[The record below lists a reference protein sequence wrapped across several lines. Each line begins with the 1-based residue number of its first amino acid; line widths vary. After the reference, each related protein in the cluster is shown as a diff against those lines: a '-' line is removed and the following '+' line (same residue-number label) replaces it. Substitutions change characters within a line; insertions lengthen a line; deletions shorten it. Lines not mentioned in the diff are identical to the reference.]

1 MTGSP
6 SQTSN
11 CPHVGRWMDIKRRK
25 HHPWT
30 TALSNKV
37 QIPRNPH
44 KGRPDPLRS
53 AAGLKLRSQCTLRGR
68 APAPKSGFPLPR
80 YQHHVP
86 REGAGNN
93 KRTPFP
99 QTARKRKLPSTG
111 FCSIQLSKFPI
122 SLTHFPAESDEK
134 QQPKRWL
141 GRHTGEL
148 SNKR

>member
-1 MTGSP
+1 MDRHQEAKTSSLNNSS
-6 SQTSN
+6 SQQGAASTQ
-11 CPHVGRWMDIKRRK
+11 PPQRK
-25 HHPWT
+25 TRPAKICGW
-30 TALSNKV
+30 AQVK
-37 QIPRNPH
+37 IPVY
-44 KGRPDPLRS
+44 
-53 AAGLKLRSQCTLRGR
+53 LRGR

-99 QTARKRKLPSTG
+99 QTTRKRKLSSTG
-111 FCSIQLSKFPI
+111 FCSIQLSKFPL
-122 SLTHFPAESDEK
+122 SLTQFPAESDEK